1 MKLWTPQWSIRSSKC
16 STHNHNRYLKR
27 RSEESWINLWK
38 MNLITWWHR
47 QALWWG
53 QPSLKLQITKRK
65 LETKRRDQI
74 QDGVKANF
82 LSITLQQHQRELP
95 NPSSNKRNH
104 ERPRWEFCRQPLD
117 HRSIRPSLYSAVASC
132 RRYWLIKSSSTYT
145 VL

>member
-1 MKLWTPQWSIRSSKC
+1 VKLWTPQWSTRSSKC

-27 RSEESWINLWK
+27 RSEESWINRWK
-38 MNLITWWHR
+38 MNLITLWHR

-53 QPSLKLQITKRK
+53 QSSLKLQITKRK
-65 LETKRRDQI
+65 LVTKRRDQI

-82 LSITLQQHQRELP
+82 LSITSQQHQREPP
-95 NPSSNKRNH
+95 NPSSNKLNR
-104 ERPRWEFCRQPLD
+104 ERPQWEFYRQPLD
-117 HRSIRPSLYSAVASC
+117 HRSIRRSLYSAVASC